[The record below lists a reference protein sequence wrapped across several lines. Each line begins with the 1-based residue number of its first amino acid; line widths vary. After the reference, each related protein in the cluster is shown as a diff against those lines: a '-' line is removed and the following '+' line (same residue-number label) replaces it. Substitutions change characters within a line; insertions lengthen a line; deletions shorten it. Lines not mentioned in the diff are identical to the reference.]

1 MEPRW
6 FIIAD
11 DLTGAADTASAFARR
26 RLPATVVWGEE
37 TSDSHPDLIALAY
50 DAGTREFD
58 AVEAA
63 RRHRDA
69 LHRFLRPGMHVY
81 KKIDSTLRGNP
92 AEEVAAMLDVLLA
105 QQSDARVV
113 LTTAFPALRRTVRDG
128 LVHVHG
134 IALPFTEFWPEERD
148 PELANLVNMLESA
161 GVHSRLL
168 SLSSVRSDPAAL
180 SSALARVATSAG
192 RPAVTVCDA
201 ETTDDLERIATASL
215 DAGVTC
221 FVGSAGLA
229 HALAKWVARNSM
241 RRITTPM
248 CAGEKRGA
256 LVVVGSRA
264 SASRAALSPVLALP
278 NVFGISV
285 QSSMLSGDLQ
295 SAAHAE
301 IAQRVAAK
309 LASGVDV
316 VVDISQTAAGA
327 GSDARLVTALASLL
341 APLARQ
347 ASALV
352 VTGGETAA
360 AVLTRAGVSGIR
372 LVDEIEPGIPL
383 GLTLGEISVPAVT
396 KAGGF
401 GNEECLKRIVSRLRF
416 IRQTGA
422 VA

>member
-6 FIIAD
+6 FILAD

-26 RLPATVVWGEE
+26 RLPATVVWGDAPPDAHQ
-37 TSDSHPDLIALAY
+37 DSIALAY

-58 AVEAA
+58 AERAA

-69 LHRFLRPGMHVY
+69 LHRFLRPDMHVY

-92 AEEVAAMLDVLLA
+92 AEEIAAMLDVILA

-113 LTTAFPALRRTVRDG
+113 LTTAFPAMQRTVRNG

-134 IALPFTEFWPEERD
+134 IALPFTEFWPEERE
-148 PELANLVNMLESA
+148 PELANLVNMLDAA
-161 GVHSRLL
+161 GVHSRLM

-180 SSALARVATSAG
+180 SSALARTASTPG
-192 RPAVTVCDA
+192 KPAVTVCDA

-215 DAGVTC
+215 NAGISC

-241 RRITTPM
+241 RRITTPT

-264 SASRAALSPVLALP
+264 SASRAALRPVLALP
-278 NVFGISV
+278 NVCGISV
-285 QSSMLSGDLQ
+285 RSTILSGDSR
-295 SAAHAE
+295 SAALTE
-301 IAQRVAAK
+301 IAQRTAAT
-309 LASGVDV
+309 LASGIDV
-316 VVDISQTAAGA
+316 VLDISQDTAAP
-327 GSDARLVTALASLL
+327 GSDPRLVNALASII
-341 APLARQ
+341 APVARQ

-352 VTGGETAA
+352 VIGGETAA

-372 LVDEIEPGIPL
+372 LLDEIEPGTPL
-383 GLTLGEISVPAVT
+383 GLTLGEISIPAVT

-401 GNEECLKRIVSRLRF
+401 GNEDCLMRIVSRLRF
-416 IRQTGA
+416 IRKTGT

>member
-6 FIIAD
+6 LIVAD

-26 RLPATVVWGEE
+26 RLPATVVWGDE
-37 TSDSHPDLIALAY
+37 TAETHADSIALAY
-50 DAGTREFD
+50 DAGTRELD
-58 AVEAA
+58 AGEAA

-69 LHRFLRPGMHVY
+69 LHRFLRPGMHLY
-81 KKIDSTLRGNP
+81 KKVDSTLRGHP
-92 AEEVAAMLDVLLA
+92 AEEVAAMLDVIHA
-105 QQSDARVV
+105 QQGDARVV
-113 LTTAFPALRRTVRDG
+113 MTTAFPALRRTVRDG

-148 PELANLVNMLESA
+148 PELANLVNMLEGA
-161 GVHSRLL
+161 GVYSRLL
-168 SLSSVRSDPAAL
+168 SLSSVRSEPAAL
-180 SSALARVATSAG
+180 SAALARIASSAG

-241 RRITTPM
+241 RRLTTPM

-264 SASRAALSPVLALP
+264 TASRAALSPVLALP
-278 NVFGISV
+278 NARGISIP
-285 QSSMLSGDLQ
+285 SSMLSGDLQ

-301 IAQRVAAK
+301 MAQRIAAT
-309 LASGVDV
+309 LAGGVDAI
-316 VVDISQTAAGA
+316 VDISQTPGDLD
-327 GSDARLVTALASLL
+327 SDPRLVTALASVL
-341 APLARQ
+341 APVARQ

-360 AVLTRAGVSGIR
+360 AVLTRAGVAGIR

-383 GLTLGEISVPAVT
+383 GLTLGEISVPVVT

-416 IRQTGA
+416 IRQSGA

>member
-6 FIIAD
+6 FIVAD

-26 RLPATVVWGEE
+26 RLPATVVWGDAPSE
-37 TSDSHPDLIALAY
+37 THADSIALAY
-50 DAGTREFD
+50 DAATRELE
-58 AVEAA
+58 AEPAA

-69 LHRFLRPGMHVY
+69 LHRFLRPDMHVY
-81 KKIDSTLRGNP
+81 KKIDSTLRGHP
-92 AEEVAAMLDVLLA
+92 AEEIAAMLDVILA
-105 QQSDARVV
+105 RQSDARVV
-113 LTTAFPALRRTVRDG
+113 LTTAFPAMQRTVRNG

-134 IALPFTEFWPEERD
+134 IALPFTEFWPEERE
-148 PELANLVNMLESA
+148 PELANLVNMLDAA
-161 GVHSRLL
+161 GVHSRLM

-180 SSALARVATSAG
+180 SSALGRIATSAG

-264 SASRAALSPVLALP
+264 SASRAALNPVLALP
-278 NVFGISV
+278 NVRGISL
-285 QSSMLSGDLQ
+285 QPSMLSGDLNA
-295 SAAHAE
+295 AAHAE
-301 IAQRVAAK
+301 IAQPMAAM
-309 LASGVDV
+309 LAGGVDV
-316 VVDISQTAAGA
+316 IVDIAQTTA
-327 GSDARLVTALASLL
+327 GSGNETRLVTALARLL
-341 APLARQ
+341 APVARQ

-383 GLTLGEISVPAVT
+383 GLTLGELSVPAVT

>member
-6 FIIAD
+6 FILAD

-26 RLPATVVWGEE
+26 RLPATVVWGDE
-37 TSDSHPDLIALAY
+37 TADSHADSIALAY
-50 DAGTREFD
+50 DAGTRELD
-58 AVEAA
+58 AMEAA
-63 RRHRDA
+63 RRHREA

-81 KKIDSTLRGNP
+81 KKIDSTLRGHP
-92 AEEVAAMLDVLLA
+92 AEEIAAMLDVILA
-105 QQSDARVV
+105 QQGDARVV

-161 GVHSRLL
+161 GVYSRLL

-180 SSALARVATSAG
+180 SSALARIATSAG

-215 DAGVTC
+215 DAGVTS

-241 RRITTPM
+241 RRITTTM

-278 NVFGISV
+278 NVCGISV
-285 QSSMLSGDLQ
+285 ESSMLSGDLQ
-295 SAAHAE
+295 SAAHAR
-301 IAQRVAAK
+301 IAQRIAAM

-316 VVDISQTAAGA
+316 IVDISQTVA
-327 GSDARLVTALASLL
+327 GSGTDARLVTALASVL
-341 APLARQ
+341 APVARQ

-383 GLTLGEISVPAVT
+383 GLTLGEISVPTVT